1 MGTAKGNSRSV
12 MIIGAGIAGLSAG
25 IYAQLNGYRSRIY
38 EMHSLPGGLMTA
50 WKRKGYTMDGC
61 IHWLTGSSPKSNYSL
76 SASNSSICSRRAGR
90 SFCRAFQM
98 MSLAIEA

>member
-1 MGTAKGNSRSV
+1 MGTAKGNSRSM

-50 WKRKGYTMDGC
+50 NAGATCRA
-61 IHWLTGSSPKSNYSL
+61 WLRASPMISNWRSTAERSIASL
-76 SASNSSICSRRAGR
+76 S
-90 SFCRAFQM
+90 
-98 MSLAIEA
+98 